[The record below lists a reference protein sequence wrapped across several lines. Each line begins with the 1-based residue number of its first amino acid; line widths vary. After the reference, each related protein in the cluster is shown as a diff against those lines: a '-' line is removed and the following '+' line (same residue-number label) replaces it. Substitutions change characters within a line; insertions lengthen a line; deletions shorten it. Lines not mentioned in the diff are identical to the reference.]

1 MKKILTYLVIFA
13 SALILFSCDK
23 PAPTQLVDD
32 TNNDFEVELLNKNL
46 DDQYYNSGLDTSGIT
61 QDLTSITN
69 LISVS
74 GIKITNKDNKTFR
87 FSLAQ
92 TMFFDKSKPVKYSNG
107 EILAYKTITPGTIK
121 FNGLEAR
128 LDSFRIRYR
137 DLGVPKVVTLGQR
150 YILYN
155 LLLGIPDPFF
165 FIYNASVSFEFIPYG
180 IGNSFAFNIPTPPEI
195 NGDIILEGSKYEKN
209 LKAALHWNAEQGKRI
224 SIVIGLIRQGQE
236 LSIPVYRFRAVDD
249 GEVIIPVRLLN
260 NLPLENFEKVVV
272 TFIRSYESY
281 HKNGS
286 NDLLVSSQSI
296 HSIVIDIP

>member
-32 TNNDFEVELLNKNL
+32 TNSDFEVELLNKNL

-61 QDLTSITN
+61 QDLSSISN

-92 TMFFDKSKPVKYSNG
+92 AMFFDKSKPVKYSNG

-121 FNGLEAR
+121 FNEVGAR

-137 DLGVPKVVTLGQR
+137 DLGVPKVVTLGQK
-150 YILYN
+150 YVLYN
-155 LLLGIPDPFF
+155 LILGFPDPFYF
-165 FIYNASVSFEFIPYG
+165 SYDASVSFEFIPYG

-195 NGDIILEGSKYEKN
+195 DGDVILE
-209 LKAALHWNAEQGKRI
+209 
-224 SIVIGLIRQGQE
+224 
-236 LSIPVYRFRAVDD
+236 AVEPS
-249 GEVIIPVRLLN
+249 EVV
-260 NLPLENFEKVVV
+260 LPLFGFVAGPGKDPDREGVASCQTHEAKVLVDHLRVSQPLIGIVV
-272 TFIRSYESY
+272 AAVEDSGEARNQTLPIG
-281 HKNGS
+281 H
-286 NDLLVSSQSI
+286 V
-296 HSIVIDIP
+296 

>member
-32 TNNDFEVELLNKNL
+32 TNSDFEVELLNKNL

-61 QDLTSITN
+61 QDLSSITN

-92 TMFFDKSKPVKYSNG
+92 AMFFDKSKPVKYSNG
-107 EILAYKTITPGTIK
+107 KILAYQTITPGTIK
-121 FNGLEAR
+121 FNEVGAR

-137 DLGVPKVVTLGQR
+137 DLGVPKVVTLGQK
-150 YILYN
+150 YVLYN
-155 LLLGIPDPFF
+155 LILGFPDPFYF
-165 FIYNASVSFEFIPYG
+165 SYDASVSFEFIPYG
-180 IGNSFAFNIPTPPEI
+180 IGNSLAFNITTPPEI
-195 NGDIILEGSKYEKN
+195 NGDVVLEGSKYEKN

-249 GEVIIPVRLLN
+249 GEIIIPGRLLN

-281 HKNGS
+281 HTNGS

>member
-32 TNNDFEVELLNKNL
+32 TNSDFEVELLNKNL

-61 QDLTSITN
+61 QDLTGITN

-92 TMFFDKSKPVKYSNG
+92 AMFFDKSKPVKYSNG

-121 FNGLEAR
+121 FNEVGAR

-137 DLGVPKVVTLGQR
+137 DLGVPKVVTLGQK
-150 YILYN
+150 YVLYN
-155 LLLGIPDPFF
+155 LILGFPDPFYF
-165 FIYNASVSFEFIPYG
+165 SYDASVSFEFIPYG
-180 IGNSFAFNIPTPPEI
+180 IGNSFVFNIPTPPEI
-195 NGDIILEGSKYEKN
+195 DGDVILEGSKYEKN
-209 LKAALHWNAEQGKRI
+209 LKAELHWNAEQGKRI
-224 SIVIGLIRQGQE
+224 SIVIGLVRQGQE

-249 GEVIIPVRLLN
+249 GEVIIPGRLLN

-281 HKNGS
+281 HTNGS